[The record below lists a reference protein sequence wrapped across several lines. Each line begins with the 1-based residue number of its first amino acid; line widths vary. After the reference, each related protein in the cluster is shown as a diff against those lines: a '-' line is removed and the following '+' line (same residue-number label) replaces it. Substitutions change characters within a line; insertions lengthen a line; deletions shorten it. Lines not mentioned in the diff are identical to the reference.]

1 MSSCLRNIAFVVM
14 AFAAVPASG
23 AMAAGTNTYATLHA
37 SEPAIADGQGRIYF
51 YRESGLFGLTIQPT
65 IYIDGVTTGG
75 SSKPGD
81 YFYVDKPA
89 GNYLVSTTTEK
100 KNSVSVT
107 VVAGQPVYV
116 KTSVSMGFLVGHV
129 SPEVIAPTTAEAEIK
144 SCDYT
149 PPKTAPTAATPS
161 APAAAPAMAPAAAP
175 AAAAPAAAPAT
186 APAAAPAPASDSA
199 AGATPPKP

>member
-89 GNYLVSTTTEK
+89 GTYLVSTTTEK

-129 SPEVIAPTTAEAEIK
+129 SPEVIAPSTAEAEIK

-149 PPKTAPTAATPS
+149 PPKTAPAAATPS
-161 APAAAPAMAPAAAP
+161 APAGVP
-175 AAAAPAAAPAT
+175 AAAPAAAPAT
-186 APAAAPAPASDSA
+186 APAAAPAAAPAPASDSA
-199 AGATPPKP
+199 AAATPPKP